1 MALKCFINVLG
12 KYLFC
17 KGSVKRMVKSKAAE
31 NRLFANVWICMRC
44 NGKNR
49 STPGKKPNKCRK
61 CNSHKLRL
69 KRKKAKK
76 T

>member
-1 MALKCFINVLG
+1 MA
-12 KYLFC
+12 
-17 KGSVKRMVKSKAAE
+17 KSKAAE

-49 STPGKKPNKCRK
+49 STPGKKPSKCRK